1 MITIFH
7 SLFWFFLF
15 PAAAFQRKQQ
25 ERAGVLYND
34 DFL

>member
-1 MITIFH
+1 MITIF
-7 SLFWFFLF
+7 SQPLLVF

>member
-1 MITIFH
+1 MITIF
-7 SLFWFFLF
+7 SQPLLVFLF

-25 ERAGVLYND
+25 KRAGVLYND